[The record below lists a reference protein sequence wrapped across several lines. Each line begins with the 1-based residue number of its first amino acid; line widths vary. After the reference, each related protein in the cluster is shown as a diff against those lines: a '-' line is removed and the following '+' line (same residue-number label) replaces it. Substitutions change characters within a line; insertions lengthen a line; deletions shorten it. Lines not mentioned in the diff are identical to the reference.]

1 MNKYAAEFYGTFL
14 LLIAITGTF
23 HLLNN
28 VLIAPPYLIVLSIA
42 FAVGAI
48 LYTNITLFMNISG
61 GHFNPAVTFMMYL
74 RGKIN
79 QSDALIYSILQILG
93 GILGV
98 IFTHLMFGENIFS
111 ISNIDRSSNF
121 LIIAEL
127 LATSGLLIVI
137 AVAEKKNPEKIPA
150 TVGLFI
156 MSATLFTSSTCFA
169 NPAVTLSRIFTDS
182 GVGIDPYSALL
193 FFVSQLVCAFIVSKI
208 IEN

>member
-1 MNKYAAEFYGTFL
+1 
-14 LLIAITGTF
+14 
-23 HLLNN
+23 
-28 VLIAPPYLIVLSIA
+28 
-42 FAVGAI
+42 
-48 LYTNITLFMNISG
+48 MNISG
-61 GHFNPAVTFMMYL
+61 AHFNPAVTFMMYL

-193 FFVSQLVCAFIVSKI
+193 FFVSQIVCAFIVSKI

>member
-61 GHFNPAVTFMMYL
+61 AHFNPAITFMMYL

-93 GILGV
+93 VILGV

-121 LIIAEL
+121 L
-127 LATSGLLIVI
+127 
-137 AVAEKKNPEKIPA
+137 
-150 TVGLFI
+150 
-156 MSATLFTSSTCFA
+156 TSSIGA
-169 NPAVTLSRIFTDS
+169 SSSNLSNLFWN
-182 GVGIDPYSALL
+182 VALI
-193 FFVSQLVCAFIVSKI
+193 SCISCS
-208 IEN
+208 NHSS